1 MFEKVVD
8 QLMVTWYSLYEKNK
22 EKIVEDDDFEKSRER
37 KEMNQYIEAIVILY
51 KEKDGRRYS

>member
-22 EKIVEDDDFEKSRER
+22 ELMIEDEDFEKSKQR

-51 KEKDGRRYS
+51 KNKDGRS

>member
-1 MFEKVVD
+1 MLEKVVD

-22 EKIVEDDDFEKSRER
+22 ELMIEDEDFEKSKQR

-51 KEKDGRRYS
+51 KNKDGRS